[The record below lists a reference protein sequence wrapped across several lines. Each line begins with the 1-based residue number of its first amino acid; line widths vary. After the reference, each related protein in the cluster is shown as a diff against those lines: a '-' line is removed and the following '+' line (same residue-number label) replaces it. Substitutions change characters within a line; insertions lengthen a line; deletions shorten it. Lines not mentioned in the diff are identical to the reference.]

1 MGEKIPVATEKSIKL
16 SYNIQHFK
24 YLIYDGYRPQNLAQ
38 AREYVNFLVRE
49 NLNLN
54 EEFSPEQTPQHILE
68 YLQ

>member
-54 EEFSPEQTPQHILE
+54 EEF
-68 YLQ
+68 